1 MRFGIG
7 AFFGGPFWRQ
17 QEAVSKL
24 FSLFQSLPPC
34 SLLPRRSSPFQRSAK
49 TKSGPQIR
57 GRALK
62 PWSPTTLYE
71 KSRTRV
77 GLLPRS
83 SVSDSTRSSRAV
95 ISLVLRSTAP
105 LPPSKGSRIWKSGR
119 TVSRDPWIWSF
130 TAAAVH
136 STSVQIYV
144 PRTRLW
150 ATWDSRSCGSSFF
163 PQISPPT
170 GSTRAIPF
178 KKGC

>member
-62 PWSPTTLYE
+62 PW
-71 KSRTRV
+71 
-77 GLLPRS
+77 RS
-83 SVSDSTRSSRAV
+83 AKT
-95 ISLVLRSTAP
+95 
-105 LPPSKGSRIWKSGR
+105 KSG
-119 TVSRDPWIWSF
+119 
-130 TAAAVH
+130 
-136 STSVQIYV
+136 
-144 PRTRLW
+144 
-150 ATWDSRSCGSSFF
+150 
-163 PQISPPT
+163 PQIR
-170 GSTRAIPF
+170 GRALKP
-178 KKGC
+178 